1 MGAAIPKWV
10 GRPAAPSRVLVFA
23 ITIASLEPGA
33 ADETP
38 RFHHAARRRGGRL
51 AAGGAGGSSQVGSP
65 FRVATPLVPGERPG
79 FPPVGGDLTERAQA
93 EWIAGNT
100 TRRGRGP

>member
-1 MGAAIPKWV
+1 MASTRLGH
-10 GRPAAPSRVLVFA
+10 GRRYPQMCWAPAAPSRVLVFA
-23 ITIASLEPGA
+23 ITIASLELGA

-51 AAGGAGGSSQVGSP
+51 AAGGADGSSQVVSP

-79 FPPVGGDLTERAQA
+79 FPPVGVDLTK
-93 EWIAGNT
+93 
-100 TRRGRGP
+100 